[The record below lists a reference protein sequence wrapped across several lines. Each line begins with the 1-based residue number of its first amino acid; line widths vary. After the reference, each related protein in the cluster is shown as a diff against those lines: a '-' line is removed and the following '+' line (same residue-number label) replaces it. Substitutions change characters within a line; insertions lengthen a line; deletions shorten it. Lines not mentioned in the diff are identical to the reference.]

1 MFLYRI
7 ISKSLWDER
16 LNGEGIYPESNDKF
30 IFINEAQISSDLD
43 NYWGGLECVIL
54 KIDTS
59 QFNPPPKDIG
69 NNSYEY
75 TGKIPLDS
83 IVNVD
88 YRKPT
93 QKNPLKFT
101 EHEDN
106 HFKFKMHEVDHL
118 KFKMHEVGHL
128 SYSGAKSEEYGD
140 QTTFMGAYGISTS
153 HTKSNASDS
162 SKEPD
167 NKNSYNRISLNQS
180 DSKKLKH
187 QM

>member
-83 IVNVD
+83 IVDVD
-88 YRKPT
+88 HKKPT
-93 QKNPLKFT
+93 QKNPLKFR
-101 EHEDN
+101 
-106 HFKFKMHEVDHL
+106 
-118 KFKMHEVGHL
+118 MHEVGHL
-128 SYSGAKSEEYGD
+128 YGSDTKSKEYGD
-140 QTTFMGAYGISTS
+140 QNTLMSAFE
-153 HTKSNASDS
+153 KSDDKILKQKQSD
-162 SKEPD
+162 KD
-167 NKNSYNRISLNQS
+167 
-180 DSKKLKH
+180 DSKKLKY